1 MVSLSS
7 SSVAADNV
15 EGVELSES
23 SLSLSPQLAAPFLST
38 ETAVG
43 YLLFSFFLCFFH
55 AFSRE
60 RLSRKRKLK
69 LFFANSNQA
78 SSDYIKESSPDTTL
92 DLDLW
97 ALVAGQRR
105 LMPCPFLS
113 TKKWVFTLQKKWV
126 FTLLLGC

>member
-23 SLSLSPQLAAPFLST
+23 SPSSLSPQLAAPFLST

-55 AFSRE
+55 G
-60 RLSRKRKLK
+60 K
-69 LFFANSNQA
+69 
-78 SSDYIKESSPDTTL
+78 DCPGKESSNY
-92 DLDLW
+92 
-97 ALVAGQRR
+97 
-105 LMPCPFLS
+105 FLQIQTRPPRIIS
-113 TKKWVFTLQKKWV
+113 KNQVKILHLILIF
-126 FTLLLGC
+126 GH

>member
-23 SLSLSPQLAAPFLST
+23 SPSSLSPQLAAPFLST
-38 ETAVG
+38 ETDVG
-43 YLLFSFFLCFFH
+43 YLLFSFCFFH

-78 SSDYIKESSPDTTL
+78 SSDYIKESSQDTTL

-113 TKKWVFTLQKKWV
+113 SKKCV